1 MTNLPGF
8 RSLKQCHQGDNFIY
22 YHALREG
29 DGLPVLIKRFNQPKT
44 DLQKLILIQRELAF
58 MAEFS
63 VDDQVPSQGIAW
75 QGAEPLLVMED
86 FQGEVL
92 QEVIDRGKLS
102 VRSFLELALEI
113 TRGVANLHR
122 SGGFHGQLRAD
133 QILVDA
139 AKGQIRIMG
148 HPVGSDEASVEDQV
162 GLWQGNSY
170 NAAYISPEQ
179 TGRTARQVDDRT
191 DLYSLGILFYQMV
204 TGSLPFVT
212 RDDMEMVYFHLATE
226 AVPAHERVPV
236 VPVVVSKI
244 ISRLM
249 EKKQEARY
257 QSAEALK
264 SDLKQCLQGLTMAGD
279 KARIEAFPIGRA
291 NSGPAPRLTMA
302 SLGREGET
310 KSILDAFDRVRGRGR
325 GEFVLVSGESGVG
338 KTFLINEVERRL
350 KGLNFRLFRGRFEPY
365 KRNIPYAALVQA
377 FEGFFNDILNQDRI
391 TIEVLRRQLLEV
403 LGEQGVFAAQVFPKL
418 EKIIGIQEGL
428 QDMRFVKTPYRFH
441 SALISFLK
449 YVAGSGQTLV
459 IFLDDLQ
466 WADPGSVGFLKT
478 VLDELKGLPIL
489 FIGALSNHDP
499 KAMNPIILLSE
510 KVSRQDRA
518 LAREIVLAP
527 LSIFQ
532 VENQL
537 QGATELQGDSLA
549 LLVKIAYEKSHGNPF
564 LLDQFLKMIQED
576 GSLYYARDVQAWRID
591 TEQLLN
597 YGASGDIMD
606 RMIQRVEGLSRPAAE
621 ILKIVACVNNTFD
634 LQTIA
639 RIASIPP
646 QGTREA
652 VEEARRAGLI
662 QTADKD
668 ENAAEGENLFIH
680 DRIQKAVHSL
690 MKPSEKIDCHYR
702 IGRVLWKD
710 CIRNND
716 EKHIFEIADSF
727 SLAEVRFESQEERLE
742 LARIYLKAGRSAKS
756 YAAYDKAL
764 DYFQK
769 GIDKMGPEFWRIDQ
783 TLALVFYTET
793 TGAAYVCGHH
803 DRMKACADTVLAH
816 TEDLMD
822 RAGVYEILIEFYTV
836 QNRLKDAL
844 DLARQVLKM
853 FGLNIPENPARADI
867 MLKYHRVRHRLSGLD
882 GQAILAMPEL
892 RDIRLLTMMR
902 LLTSAGIAAYTYSGA
917 LYMMIVLNV
926 LQLSLKHGIAPVTPV
941 AFAAYGQFLCVYLKK
956 RDLGYRFGNLAME
969 MQDRMKSK
977 LYECKTR
984 LVYEIIIRHHK
995 ERIVNTLNGFPMNH
1009 QKGLNAGDLTS
1020 AGHIMMQHF
1029 VYMYLAGKELSQ
1041 VSELIKSY
1049 EGDLDRAGN
1058 QTATAVSR
1066 VYLQGALSMLEGN
1079 EKPWILRGEA
1089 FDEDQDMAY
1098 FREMKDLTVPFN
1110 VYFNKMMLAYL
1121 SGEHPLALDYLEA
1134 MEKSIEGGYGTY
1146 CIPVYH
1152 FYGALIYLSMEAVT
1166 LDKGDR
1172 RRYRRLMKKH
1182 LAEVRGHAA
1191 DVPENHDN
1199 KLLIILGEE
1208 ARLREDLES
1217 AAGYFEEAIE
1227 TGLIEGYLPEVALA
1241 YELMAGTLSGLGLV
1255 EEAALSM
1262 DKAIDG
1268 YRQWGYRARA
1278 DRLKRTREAAS
1289 SPQESGLKKSGESF
1303 QHFDLRTLINAS
1315 QAISE
1320 EIVLEDLLQKMIRI
1334 VLHNVGA
1341 SRAVFIAGRGDDLWV
1356 QVEGEVLEGEIEVAM
1371 DRPLSAYPDIPE
1383 KLVNYVMN
1391 TKEKVIVSHSGEM
1404 APYLEPDRPLMP
1416 GSGSVLCMPVES
1428 KRSMVGVLYIEN
1440 KLMDRAF
1447 ETHHSMVLKIIAS
1460 QLAISIENAR
1470 LYQNLEEMVEERT
1483 GQLVSKNL
1491 QLEAGNK
1498 HLEEAN
1504 RTKDIFLANMSH
1516 EVRTPLHGIV
1526 GMANLFLKE
1535 DLSSEQQETVEAI
1548 IASAHSLLGIIN
1560 EILDFSKIQADRI
1573 QMEEQDFVLKE
1584 LLDEIIPMFDMAA
1597 GEKGVLLSW
1606 SLEGETGDVL
1616 RGDPLRIKQIINN
1629 LMGNALKFTEK
1640 GEVGLTLGVDRLADK
1655 GKVRL
1660 VIEVR
1665 DTGIGI
1671 PQDQLEKI
1679 FEEFVQADSD
1689 TARKYGGTGLGLSI
1703 TKKLV
1708 ALMGGRIQVESVPGE
1723 GSAFRCELV
1732 LKRVEADQW
1741 ISPARGKASRTL
1753 NRNGLAGARVL
1764 VAEDNPLSR
1773 KYIRAILEYFGCRV
1787 TLVTDGQKVLDAL
1800 SSNTYDC
1807 ILMDKNMP
1815 VLDGIETTQA
1825 VRARESLR
1833 GGHTPIIALTAA
1845 AITGDRE
1852 QLLAAG
1858 MDDYL
1863 SKPVDE
1869 KRLFEALKGA
1879 VSGSN
1884 SPGET
1889 RGGERDGDRR
1899 ASRNPSIEK
1908 AWMDQSLFLEE
1919 AGLFGKEV
1927 VLEIL
1932 DDFMREYRSGLQSL
1946 EAAVVRLEEGASVDG
1961 EGGMTS
1967 RHFSE
1972 VARIIHRFAGGVSIY
1987 QASEVLQLLKM
1998 MEESAEHE
2006 DGQGLQRHLKTLLK
2020 VFPEFIQELRQVR
2033 SRLAQ

>member
-1 MTNLPGF
+1 MPY
-8 RSLKQCHQGDNFIY
+8 S
-22 YHALREG
+22 A
-29 DGLPVLIKRFNQPKT
+29 
-44 DLQKLILIQRELAF
+44 LIQ
-58 MAEFS
+58 
-63 VDDQVPSQGIAW
+63 
-75 QGAEPLLVMED
+75 
-86 FQGEVL
+86 
-92 QEVIDRGKLS
+92 
-102 VRSFLELALEI
+102 
-113 TRGVANLHR
+113 
-122 SGGFHGQLRAD
+122 
-133 QILVDA
+133 
-139 AKGQIRIMG
+139 
-148 HPVGSDEASVEDQV
+148 
-162 GLWQGNSY
+162 
-170 NAAYISPEQ
+170 
-179 TGRTARQVDDRT
+179 
-191 DLYSLGILFYQMV
+191 
-204 TGSLPFVT
+204 
-212 RDDMEMVYFHLATE
+212 
-226 AVPAHERVPV
+226 
-236 VPVVVSKI
+236 
-244 ISRLM
+244 
-249 EKKQEARY
+249 
-257 QSAEALK
+257 
-264 SDLKQCLQGLTMAGD
+264 
-279 KARIEAFPIGRA
+279 
-291 NSGPAPRLTMA
+291 
-302 SLGREGET
+302 
-310 KSILDAFDRVRGRGR
+310 AFD
-325 GEFVLVSGESGVG
+325 
-338 KTFLINEVERRL
+338 
-350 KGLNFRLFRGRFEPY
+350 
-365 KRNIPYAALVQA
+365 
-377 FEGFFNDILNQDRI
+377 GFFNDILNQDRI

-403 LGEQGVFAAQVFPKL
+403 LGEHGVFAAQVFPKL
-418 EKIIGIQEGL
+418 EKIIGVQEEL
-428 QDMRFVKTPYRFH
+428 EDLRFVETPFRFH

-449 YVAGSGQTLV
+449 YVAGSGQTLA
-459 IFLDDLQ
+459 IFMDDLE
-466 WADPGSVGFLKT
+466 WADPGSVSFLKA
-478 VLDELKGLPIL
+478 VLDELPGLPIL
-489 FIGALSNHDP
+489 FIGALRNHDH
-499 KAMNPIILLSE
+499 KAKHPDGPLSGE
-510 KVSRQDRA
+510 VFRQDRA
-518 LAREIVLAP
+518 LAREIILQP
-527 LSIFQ
+527 LSKVQ
-532 VENQL
+532 VANLIEE
-537 QGATELQGDSLA
+537 ATELQGDSLA
-549 LLVKIAYEKSHGNPF
+549 SLVKIAFEKSHGNPF
-564 LLDQFLKMIQED
+564 LLEQFLTIIQED

-591 TEQLLN
+591 KEQFLN
-597 YGASGDIMD
+597 YGASNDIIE
-606 RMIQRVEGLSRPAAE
+606 RMVQRVEGLSGPAAK
-621 ILKIVACVNNTFD
+621 IIKIVSCVNNTFD

-639 RIASIPP
+639 RIASIPLRR
-646 QGTREA
+646 TREA

-662 QTADKD
+662 QASDND
-668 ENAAEGENLFIH
+668 ENSTEGENLFIH

-690 MKPSEKIDCHYR
+690 MKQSEKVDYHYR
-702 IGRVLWKD
+702 IGRVLWQD
-710 CIRNND
+710 CIQKNEEN
-716 EKHIFEIADSF
+716 HIFEIADSF
-727 SLAEVRFESQEERLE
+727 SLAEARFESQAEKLE
-742 LARIYLKAGRSAKS
+742 LARIYLKAGRLAKS

-769 GIDKMGPEFWRIDQ
+769 GIDMMGPEFWRIDQ
-783 TLALVFYTET
+783 TLALAFYTET
-793 TGAAYVCGHH
+793 TGAAYVCGQH
-803 DRMKACADTVLAH
+803 DRMKACADKVLVH
-816 TEDLMD
+816 TEDLMG

-853 FGLNIPENPARADI
+853 FGLNIPENPARAAI
-867 MLKYHRVRHRLSGLD
+867 LLKYHRVRHSLSGLD
-882 GQAILAMPEL
+882 SEDILGMPEL
-892 RDIRLLTMMR
+892 RDKRLLTVMR

-956 RDLGYRFGNLAME
+956 RDQGYRFGNLAME

-995 ERIVNTLNGFPMNH
+995 ERIVNTLDGFPMNH

-1079 EKPWILRGEA
+1079 EKPWILRGAA
-1089 FDEDQDMAY
+1089 FDEDRDMAY
-1098 FREMKDLTVPFN
+1098 FRKMNDLTVPFN
-1110 VYFNKMMLAYL
+1110 VFFNKMMLAYL

-1134 MEKSIEGGYGTY
+1134 METSIEGGYGTY

-1152 FYGALIYLSMEAVT
+1152 FYGALIYLAMEAVA

-1191 DVPENHDN
+1191 DIPENHDN

-1208 ARLREDLES
+1208 ARLRNDLES
-1217 AAGYFEEAIE
+1217 AAGYFEEAVE
-1227 TGLIEGYLPEVALA
+1227 TGLLEGYLPEVALA
-1241 YELMAGTLSGLGLV
+1241 YELMAGTLYGMGLA
-1255 EEAALSM
+1255 EEAALAM

-1268 YRQWGYRARA
+1268 YRHWGYRAKS
-1278 DRLKRTREAAS
+1278 DRLKRDKEAAS

-1303 QHFDLRTLINAS
+1303 QHFDLRTIINAS

-1334 VLHNVGA
+1334 VLHSAGA
-1341 SRAVFIAGRGDDLWV
+1341 SRAVFIAGRGDRLWV
-1356 QVEGEVLEGEIEVAM
+1356 QVEGEVFDGEIEVAM

-1391 TKEKVIVSHSGEM
+1391 TKEKVIISHTGEM
-1404 APYLEPDRPLMP
+1404 APYLEPDRSLMP
-1416 GSGSVLCMPVES
+1416 GNGSVLCMPVES

-1447 ETHHSMVLKIIAS
+1447 DTHHSMVLKIIAS

-1483 GQLVSKNL
+1483 GQLMRKNL

-1504 RTKDIFLANMSH
+1504 RIKDIFLANMSH
-1516 EVRTPLHGIV
+1516 EVRTPLHGVV
-1526 GMANLFLKE
+1526 GMANLLLKE
-1535 DLSSEQQETVEAI
+1535 ELSFEQQETVEAI

-1584 LLDEIIPMFDMAA
+1584 LLNEITPMFDLAA
-1597 GEKGVLLSW
+1597 GEKDVLLSW
-1606 SLEGETGDVL
+1606 SLEGESGDIL

-1629 LMGNALKFTEK
+1629 LMSNALKFTEE
-1640 GEVGLTLGVDRLADK
+1640 GEVGLTLGVHRLEDK
-1655 GKVRL
+1655 GRVRL

-1679 FEEFVQADSD
+1679 FEEFVQADSH

-1708 ALMGGRIQVESVPGE
+1708 ALMGGRITVESVPGE
-1723 GSAFRCELV
+1723 GSVFRCEMV
-1732 LKRVEADQW
+1732 LKRVEAGQW
-1741 ISPARGKASRTL
+1741 ISLAPGKTSRTL
-1753 NRNGLAGARVL
+1753 NRNGLAGVHVL

-1815 VLDGIETTQA
+1815 VLDGIETTRA
-1825 VRARESLR
+1825 IRARESLL
-1833 GGHTPIIALTAA
+1833 GGRTPIIALTAA

-1869 KRLFEALKGA
+1869 KQLFMALKGA
-1879 VSGSN
+1879 VSGSC
-1884 SPGET
+1884 SPGEI
-1889 RGGERDGDRR
+1889 RGGKGGGSRK
-1899 ASRNPSIEK
+1899 ASRNPPIEK
-1908 AWMDQSLFLEE
+1908 TWMDQSLFLEE

-1932 DDFMREYRSGLQSL
+1932 DDFLREYRSGLRSL
-1946 EAAVVRLEEGASVDG
+1946 EAAVVRLEEEASVDG
-1961 EGGMTS
+1961 VMDS

-1972 VARIIHRFAGGVSIY
+1972 VARIIHRFASGVSIY
-1987 QASEVLQLLKM
+1987 QASEVLHVLKM
-1998 MEESAEHE
+1998 MEASAEAE
-2006 DGQGLQRHLKTLLK
+2006 DGQGLRRHLKNLLMI
-2020 VFPEFIQELRQVR
+2020 FPEFIAELRQVR
-2033 SRLAQ
+2033 SRLTQ